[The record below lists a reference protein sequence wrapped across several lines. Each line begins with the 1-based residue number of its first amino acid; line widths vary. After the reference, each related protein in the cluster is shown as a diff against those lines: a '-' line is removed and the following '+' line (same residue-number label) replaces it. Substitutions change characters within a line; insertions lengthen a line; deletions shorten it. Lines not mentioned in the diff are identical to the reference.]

1 MVSGSSPG
9 TGRVAATVSGAVL
22 PGRGV
27 SAILLSRSILCS
39 ASPHPR
45 PVNSERPSDSRHKCP
60 RTHVS
65 SHPGLALRHARIRSV
80 CAGSQSMTHSLTFV
94 PYFRSVPIKDAQRG
108 AVVYA
113 GQRPVAG
120 LMRCPAPKWR
130 QRWLRQTHPG

>member
-1 MVSGSSPG
+1 
-9 TGRVAATVSGAVL
+9 
-22 PGRGV
+22 
-27 SAILLSRSILCS
+27 
-39 ASPHPR
+39 
-45 PVNSERPSDSRHKCP
+45 
-60 RTHVS
+60 
-65 SHPGLALRHARIRSV
+65 LALRHARIRSV